1 MAEEQ
6 KKDNESE
13 DPETP
18 SVGKDGRRIIRTTK
32 EDLLSL
38 MKSLKEEGFTHL
50 SLITGID
57 RKDYLEV
64 VYHLHSI
71 EKNEIISVKLIT
83 KDSRVPSVTSI
94 WSSANW
100 DEREQ
105 YDMMGIVFE
114 GHPNLKRIL
123 LPEGWVGHPLRKNYD
138 LDTPQYV
145 NMDEYGEDYATFD
158 AGDGW

>member
-1 MAEEQ
+1 MAEGE
-6 KKDNESE
+6 KVENETQNPE
-13 DPETP
+13 DP

-32 EDLLSL
+32 EEFLQL
-38 MKSLKEEGFTHL
+38 MKSLKDEGFTHL

-57 RKDYLEV
+57 RKDFLEI

-71 EKNEIISVKLIT
+71 EKNEIISVKLTT

-105 YDMMGIVFE
+105 YDMLGIVFE
-114 GHPNLKRIL
+114 GHPDLKRIL

-145 NMDEYGEDYATFD
+145 NMDEDGEDYATFD

>member
-1 MAEEQ
+1 MAEDE
-6 KKDNESE
+6 KVETESQG
-13 DPETP
+13 PENP
-18 SVGKDGRRIIRTTK
+18 EAGKDGRRVITTTK
-32 EDLLSL
+32 EELLSL

-64 VYHLHSI
+64 VYHLHSL
-71 EKNEIISVKLIT
+71 EKNEIIAVKLIT
-83 KDSRVPSVTSI
+83 KDSKVPSVTSI
-94 WSSANW
+94 WKSANW